1 MSCDQELTII
11 DDDEDFASISNIF
24 NPNPECVQD
33 MFCESCTVI
42 TNNYFGNLPTGVL
55 NCYND
60 VYQYP
65 QIIINTGHTVKY
77 ECCSVPTNSTSSNG
91 SFILDSTAFQAT
103 IWTQFVLA
111 LLSTIISV
119 LLIVAISLSLHRNKN
134 NKETNNKSSTKNNN
148 RRKRAK
154 IKINN

>member
-1 MSCDQELTII
+1 MG
-11 DDDEDFASISNIF
+11 
-24 NPNPECVQD
+24 
-33 MFCESCTVI
+33 FCESCTVI
-42 TNNYFGNLPTGVL
+42 TNNNYFGNLPTTGSSVM

-60 VYQYP
+60 IYQYP

-77 ECCSVPTNSTSSNG
+77 ECCSVSSNSTSSNG
-91 SFILDSTAFQAT
+91 SFVILNSTAFQAT
-103 IWTQFVLA
+103 IWTQFVVA

-119 LLIVAISLSLHRNKN
+119 LLIVAISLSLYRNKK

>member
-1 MSCDQELTII
+1 MG
-11 DDDEDFASISNIF
+11 
-24 NPNPECVQD
+24 
-33 MFCESCTVI
+33 FCESCTVI
-42 TNNYFGNLPTGVL
+42 TNNNYFGNLPTTGSSVM

-60 VYQYP
+60 IYQYP

-77 ECCSVPTNSTSSNG
+77 ECCSISSNSTTSSNG
-91 SFILDSTAFQAT
+91 SFIILNSTAFQAT
-103 IWTQFVLA
+103 IWTQFVVA

-119 LLIVAISLSLHRNKN
+119 LLIVAISLSLYRNKN
-134 NKETNNKSSTKNNN
+134 NKETNRKASTKNNN